1 MSSPSDRP
9 RLVSDLPAPQA
20 ESLTLIHDLARRA
33 GVVRGRQQHAPELVR
48 LDHDRSIAEIT
59 AASRGVPAVWI
70 NQAREYGN
78 ANRVWRPTTVLRDP
92 PKNNVI
98 RRGFDRV
105 VADTNRLVD
114 MATVSV
120 LRHKH
125 LQRAGIESEPE
136 PAVAHQLRR
145 NMDAIRTRIIYTA
158 AAIGMSPAQRVRVV
172 TVTDAHLADRLAA
185 HSRLAVDDLSALWRD
200 LATPAVAASVRSS
213 LASLRRST
221 RPPAGDEAGLL
232 MPPTTQELLT
242 RAHQQL
248 IDATTADGPSTIGHR
263 IENAVHLALPATA
276 TEPDNEAAE
285 HHRPTS
291 QPTDCSLIAG
301 PDL

>member
-1 MSSPSDRP
+1 MSSPSARP

-20 ESLTLIHDLARRA
+20 ESLTLIHDMARRA

-70 NQAREYGN
+70 NQAREYSN

-98 RRGFDRV
+98 RRGFGRV

-120 LRHKH
+120 MRHHH

-136 PAVAHQLRR
+136 PAVAHQLQR
-145 NMDAIRTRIIYTA
+145 NMDAIRTRIIHTA
-158 AAIGMSPAQRVRVV
+158 AAIGMSPAQRVRAV

-185 HSRLAVDDLSALWRD
+185 HSRVAVDDLSALWRD

-213 LASLRRST
+213 LASLRRT
-221 RPPAGDEAGLL
+221 TTPPTAPEAGLVV
-232 MPPTTQELLT
+232 PPTTQELLT
-242 RAHQQL
+242 RARQQL
-248 IDATTADGPSTIGHR
+248 INATTADAPSTTGHR

-285 HHRPTS
+285 HH
-291 QPTDCSLIAG
+291 QPTDQP
-301 PDL
+301 PDRSRTPSHEL

>member
-1 MSSPSDRP
+1 MSSPSAGP
-9 RLVSDLPAPQA
+9 RLVSDLPAAQA

-70 NQAREYGN
+70 NQAREYGT

-98 RRGFDRV
+98 RRGFGRV

-120 LRHKH
+120 LRHQH
-125 LQRAGIESEPE
+125 LQRAWIESEPE

-145 NMDAIRTRIIYTA
+145 NMDAIRTRIIHTA
-158 AAIGMSPAQRVRVV
+158 AAIGMSPAQRSRAV
-172 TVTDAHLADRLAA
+172 TVTDAHLADRLAT
-185 HSRLAVDDLSALWRD
+185 HSRLAVDDMSALWRD

-213 LASLRRST
+213 LASLRRT
-221 RPPAGDEAGLL
+221 TTPPTAAEPGLV

-248 IDATTADGPSTIGHR
+248 IDPTTADDPSTTGHR

-291 QPTDCSLIAG
+291 QPTERSLTPG
-301 PDL
+301 TEL

>member
-1 MSSPSDRP
+1 M
-9 RLVSDLPAPQA
+9 
-20 ESLTLIHDLARRA
+20 
-33 GVVRGRQQHAPELVR
+33 
-48 LDHDRSIAEIT
+48 
-59 AASRGVPAVWI
+59 WI

-98 RRGFDRV
+98 RRGFGRV

-120 LRHKH
+120 LRDQH

-145 NMDAIRTRIIYTA
+145 NMDAIRTRIIHTA
-158 AAIGMSPAQRVRVV
+158 AAIGMSPAQRVRAV

-185 HSRLAVDDLSALWRD
+185 HSPLAVDDLTALWRD

-213 LASLRRST
+213 LASLRRTTS
-221 RPPAGDEAGLL
+221 PPTAAEAGLVV
-232 MPPTTQELLT
+232 PPTTQELLT
-242 RAHQQL
+242 RARQQL
-248 IDATTADGPSTIGHR
+248 IDATTADDPSTTGHR
-263 IENAVHLALPATA
+263 IETAVHLALPATA
-276 TEPDNEAAE
+276 TEPDNETAE
-285 HHRPTS
+285 QHPPTS
-291 QPTDCSLIAG
+291 QPADRSLMPGA
-301 PDL
+301 DL